1 MSDGAEVNASITTEM
16 IYLLKGYT
24 SDYRSSN
31 SRLNTASLKSTFT
44 PAKEDS
50 EDWEYNLV
58 IYLALFLF
66 LLLLLVLFLFMV
78 IKQLKNSVA
87 AVVWQPGRSVR
98 EPWSAH
104 REQAV

>member
-1 MSDGAEVNASITTEM
+1 MSDGAEIDVLITTEM
-16 IYLLKGYT
+16 IHLLKAYT
-24 SDYRSSN
+24 SDSKSSHGRF
-31 SRLNTASLKSTFT
+31 STASLKSTFT

-50 EDWEYNLV
+50 EDWGYNLV
-58 IYLALFLF
+58 VYLAIFLF

-87 AVVWQPGRSVR
+87 AVVWQPNRSVR